1 VREQAMKLALEH
13 ADQSSRQVAWLFT
26 DEQGY
31 FVSESSVYRILK
43 GYPAGHQ
50 DDVIWWK
57 VRHFE

>member
-1 VREQAMKLALEH
+1 VMLPLEH
-13 ADQSSRQVAWLFT
+13 PDRSSRQIAWLFT

-31 FVSESSVYRILK
+31 FISESSVYRILK
-43 GYPAGHQ
+43 SFPEGHR

>member
-1 VREQAMKLALEH
+1 MKLALEH

-57 VRHFE
+57 VRYFE